1 MATKK
6 PEMYKSKAAMKK
18 HEKDEPASKKMA
30 EKKAGVKNVVKPGD
44 KMLPP
49 WLTKAKKK

>member
-18 HEKDEPASKKMA
+18 HEKDEPATKRAA
-30 EKKAGVKNVVKPGD
+30 EKKAGVKD
-44 KMLPP
+44 KVMPP
-49 WLTKAKKK
+49 WLKAKKK